1 MKSNLISRLLHQASF
16 RLSKTG
22 GNKLSEASLD
32 VEAAQKYIL
41 SNILHAIDGSLS
53 AHQQDI
59 EKNTSLKE
67 FQQQVPIT
75 DYHYWQTL
83 IPVSYTHL
91 TLPTNRE
98 V

>member
-1 MKSNLISRLLHQASF
+1 MKSNLISRLLHQASY

-22 GNKLSEASLD
+22 CNNLSEASLD
-32 VEAAQKYIL
+32 VEAAQREIL
-41 SNILHAIDGSLS
+41 NKILNAIDGSLS

-59 EKNTSLKE
+59 EKNTSLQE

-83 IPVSYTHL
+83 IQKQKL
-91 TLPTNRE
+91 
-98 V
+98 